1 MDSGSEQEDTT
12 FMHSE
17 LPAAGLEVAPSSL
30 ASKPGSMQSHHV
42 VVSDEQETSGLSTY
56 PFLLEERQ
64 TGGSLPIP
72 GSNTLSLPS
81 SSLSFASPTSEWVP
95 ETSGPVRSLVDVAP
109 LALVRDFLA
118 DIAQAVQDYRQ
129 RHVESGA
136 YHAQCEREPMFS
148 VQAYA
153 DQGMTKVTGQLHQ
166 LQLHPQAGMNSFPKP
181 TVKKTM
187 AAALVENTKKQS
199 IAFVPKDVAKAT
211 HRFLP
216 LFNKALFPHKAPP
229 ASTANRLLFT
239 DAEDE

>member
-1 MDSGSEQEDTT
+1 M
-12 FMHSE
+12 
-17 LPAAGLEVAPSSL
+17 
-30 ASKPGSMQSHHV
+30 
-42 VVSDEQETSGLSTY
+42 
-56 PFLLEERQ
+56 
-64 TGGSLPIP
+64 
-72 GSNTLSLPS
+72 
-81 SSLSFASPTSEWVP
+81 
-95 ETSGPVRSLVDVAP
+95 
-109 LALVRDFLA
+109 
-118 DIAQAVQDYRQ
+118 
-129 RHVESGA
+129 ESGA

-148 VQAYA
+148 VQVYA

-211 HRFLP
+211 RRFLP